1 VERRWHYHPHIKTG
15 SVWAIAKRMRFDK
28 RFFEKHQTILLQL
41 ARSKWTRWLLG
52 LHKLPKEL
60 KDKHLVRITPNSI
73 HWVKKLNK
81 RNKPVLQAAFFTR
94 PRFAEALEYSF
105 SPFAYFAAGWHRA
118 PQFSPIGAI
127 GLLVTLLIPKL
138 GVFGVFG
145 TVTDFYAGSGNGI
158 VGYSNATFSTAR
170 NAADGNSV
178 TNNPSTQD
186 NYFQCYLTGGNYII
200 TRAFYPIDT
209 SALTSGAI
217 VSAATMNY
225 YWVSNTNV
233 NSVGNVLVSTSQA
246 SNSTL
251 ANADYDQIGTT
262 DFGRKA
268 WSSHSSGA
276 MNLIDLNASGIAAI
290 SLTGTTKI
298 GIINTR
304 DFDNSAPTGNNYS
317 ATRFAAYTGTGSDP
331 YLQVTY
337 TNATIV
343 TPSARSVAAALQ
355 TPTLRVDRRFSV
367 SNLSIASA
375 VQAPTVSIKKVV
387 SPNAISVATTLQ
399 TPTFTGSR
407 IVSVSQ
413 VATSATLQSPTVS
426 GGTGVAVNTLA
437 VTAAVQA
444 PTLVF
449 SWGVFPDVIEVKT
462 DLLNLFTLWN
472 RETLQ
477 TASWGS
483 ISDPPSDWTQ
493 EVM

>member
-1 VERRWHYHPHIKTG
+1 
-15 SVWAIAKRMRFDK
+15 MRFDK
-28 RFFEKHQTILLQL
+28 TFFEKHQSVLLRL

-60 KDKHLVRITPNSI
+60 KDKSLVQITPNSI

-81 RNKPVLQAAFFTR
+81 CNKPVLQAAFFTR

-127 GLLVTLLIPKL
+127 GLLATLLIPKL
-138 GVFGVFG
+138 GVFGFFG

-170 NAADGNSV
+170 TAADGNTT
-178 TNNPSTQD
+178 TNNPSAQD
-186 NYFQCYLTGGNYII
+186 NYFQCYLTGGTYFI
-200 TRAFYPIDT
+200 TRAFYPVDT
-209 SALTSGAI
+209 SALTSGAVI
-217 VSAATMNY
+217 SAATMNY

-233 NSVGNVLVSTSQA
+233 DSVGNVLVSTSQA
-246 SNSTL
+246 SNTTL

-268 WSSHSSGA
+268 WSSHSSDA

-290 SLTGTTKI
+290 NLTGTTKI

-317 ATRFAAYTGTGSDP
+317 ATRFAAYTGTSSDP

-343 TPSARSVAAALQ
+343 TPSA
-355 TPTLRVDRRFSV
+355 
-367 SNLSIASA
+367 LSLTAS
-375 VQAPTVSIKKVV
+375 VQAPTIVRSLNTSPSALSLTASVQSPAYSTNDSYSPSALSLALTLETPVISAGCAVFPSAVSLAISTSAPSLSLGGSV
-387 SPNAISVATTLQ
+387 SPSALSLSTSVLSPSFLFGQ
-399 TPTFTGSR
+399 T
-407 IVSVSQ
+407 
-413 VATSATLQSPTVS
+413 
-426 GGTGVAVNTLA
+426 
-437 VTAAVQA
+437 
-444 PTLVF
+444 
-449 SWGVFPDVIEVKT
+449 VFPSVLAINVALKT
-462 DLLNLFTLWN
+462 INARWN
-472 RETLQ
+472 PRTKPSS
-477 TASWGS
+477 SWT
-483 ISDPPSDWTQ
+483 DRTQPSTS
-493 EVM
+493 